1 MRNLFLLFIFLVSY
15 CSVSQV
21 NLLKKNAKKAK
32 ELLYKKQD
40 KLSEK
45 DIVIGLKEAL
55 KVASTNSINLAS
67 KKGGFTNNLSIRID
81 FPKNLSTLVEDL
93 NKIGMSNKIE
103 RFELQM
109 NVAAEQ
115 SSSEVLSIFL
125 NIIDSLTF
133 TEARNILHGSENEAA
148 RYLRSQSYENLFFR
162 ISPIVKSK
170 MNELKIYKSWNI
182 LYNRYNSLPFSENQ
196 DFDLENYIVEKTI
209 DGIFILISEQERLIR
224 KDPSKRI
231 NDILKRIF
239 N

>member
-1 MRNLFLLFIFLVSY
+1 MRNLLLLLIFLVSY
-15 CSVSQV
+15 SSVSQV

-40 KLSEK
+40 ILSEK

-55 KVASTNSINLAS
+55 KVSSTNSITLAS
-67 KKGGFTNNLSIRID
+67 KKGGFANNLSLRIG
-81 FPKNLSTLVEDL
+81 FPKNLSTLVDAL
-93 NKIGMSNKIE
+93 HKLGMSNYIE
-103 RFELQM
+103 RLELQM

-133 TEARNILHGSENEAA
+133 TEARNILQGSENEAT
-148 RYLRSQSYENLFFR
+148 RFLRSQSYENLFYR

-170 MNELKIYKSWNI
+170 MNELSIYEIWNV
-182 LYNRYNSLPFSENQ
+182 LYGRYNSLPFSENQ

-209 DGIFILISEQERLIR
+209 DGIFILISEQERQIR
-224 KDPSKRI
+224 KDPSKRT
-231 NDILKRIF
+231 NDILKRVF